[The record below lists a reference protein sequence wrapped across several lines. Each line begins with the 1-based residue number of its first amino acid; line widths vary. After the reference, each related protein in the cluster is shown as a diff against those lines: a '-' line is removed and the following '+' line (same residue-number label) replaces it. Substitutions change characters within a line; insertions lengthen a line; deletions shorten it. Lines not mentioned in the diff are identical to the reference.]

1 MATLGRRNLMT
12 VTRAADAGTY
22 LDAGPLGEVLLPRRY
37 VTGAMRPGTQ
47 VDAFLYR
54 DSEDRLVATTD
65 RPHAMVGEFACL
77 EVRDISERAGAF
89 LDWGLPKD
97 LLLPFREQG
106 KPVNLGQKVVVAV
119 IVDGR
124 TDRIIASA
132 KVDDHFRPGVPM
144 YRAGQEVDALVF
156 ARTPLWYGVVIENA
170 HRGLLFHDGG
180 RHDVHYGQ
188 RLRAFVRAVRDDGK
202 VDLGFDPAGYERVA
216 PLGERIMEAL
226 AAAGGSLPV
235 GDRSSPA
242 EIRARFGA
250 SKKAFKQAIGA
261 LYRERRIE
269 IGEGGI
275 RARGAERSSQAGG
288 PSGT

>member
-1 MATLGRRNLMT
+1 MATLGRRNLLP
-12 VTRAADAGTY
+12 VSRAADAGAY

-37 VTGAMRPGTQ
+37 VTPAMRPGTQ

-54 DSEDRLVATTD
+54 DSEDRLVATTE
-65 RPHAMVGEFACL
+65 RPLAMVGEFACM

-89 LDWGLPKD
+89 LGWGLPKD

-106 KPVNLGQKVVVAV
+106 KPVKLGQRVVVAV
-119 IVDGR
+119 VMDGR

-132 KVDDHFRPGVPM
+132 KVDDHLRRGIPL

-156 ARTPLWYGVVIENA
+156 ARTPLGFGVVVENA
-170 HRGLLFHDGG
+170 WRGLLFHDGAP
-180 RHDVHYGQ
+180 REVRYGE

-202 VDLGFDPAGYERVA
+202 VDLGFEPAGYARVA

-226 AAAGGSLPV
+226 AAAGGTLPV
-235 GDRSSPA
+235 GDHTPPQEVRT
-242 EIRARFGA
+242 RFGA
-250 SKKAFKQAIGA
+250 SKKAFKQALGA

-275 RARGAERSSQAGG
+275 RAVGEAA
-288 PSGT
+288 P

>member
-1 MATLGRRNLMT
+1 MATLGRRNLLT
-12 VTRAADAGTY
+12 VTRAADAGAY

-37 VTGAMRPGTQ
+37 VTGATRPGTQ

-54 DSEDRLVATTD
+54 DSEDRLVATTE
-65 RPHAMVGEFACL
+65 RPHAMVGEFACM

-89 LDWGLPKD
+89 LDWGLSKD

-106 KPVNLGQKVVVAV
+106 KPVKLGQKVVVAV
-119 IVDGR
+119 IVDER

-132 KVDDHFRPGVPM
+132 KVDDHFRAGVPM
-144 YRAGQEVDALVF
+144 YRTGQEVDALVF
-156 ARTPLWYGVVIENA
+156 ARTPLGYGVVVENA
-170 HRGLLFHDGG
+170 HRGLLFHDGAK
-180 RHDVHYGQ
+180 HDVRYGQ

-202 VDLGFDPAGYERVA
+202 VDLGFDPAGYGRVA

-226 AAAGGSLPV
+226 AAAGGELPM
-235 GDRSSPA
+235 GDHSAP
-242 EIRARFGA
+242 EDIRARFGA

-269 IGEGGI
+269 MVEGGI
-275 RARGAERSSQAGG
+275 RAAR
-288 PSGT
+288 

>member
-1 MATLGRRNLMT
+1 MLGRRNLLT
-12 VTRAADAGTY
+12 VTRIADAGAY
-22 LDAGPLGEVLLPRRY
+22 LDAGALGEVLLPRRY
-37 VTGAMRPGTQ
+37 VTAETRPGAR

-54 DSEDRLVATTD
+54 DSEDRPVATTE
-65 RPHAMVGEFACL
+65 RPLAMVGEFACM

-89 LDWGLPKD
+89 LGWGLSKD

-106 KPVNLGQKVVVAV
+106 KPVKLGQRVVVAV
-119 IVDGR
+119 IMDGR

-132 KVDDHFRPGVPM
+132 KVDDHLRGGVPM
-144 YRAGQEVDALVF
+144 YRTGQEVDALVF
-156 ARTPLWYGVVIENA
+156 ARTPLGYGVVVENA
-170 HRGLLFHDGG
+170 YRGLLFTDGAP
-180 RHDVHYGQ
+180 REVRYGE

-202 VDLGFDPAGYERVA
+202 VDLGFDPAGYARVA

-226 AAAGGSLPV
+226 SAAGGTLPV
-235 GDRSSPA
+235 GDHSAPE

-269 IGEGGI
+269 LADGGI
-275 RARGAERSSQAGG
+275 RQG
-288 PSGT
+288 PR

>member
-1 MATLGRRNLMT
+1 MATLGRRNLLT
-12 VTRAADAGTY
+12 VTRSADAGAY

-37 VTGAMRPGTQ
+37 VTGSMRPGSQ

-54 DSEDRLVATTD
+54 DSEDRLVATTE
-65 RPHAMVGEFACL
+65 RPRAMVGEFACM

-106 KPVNLGQKVVVAV
+106 KPVKLGQKVVVAV
-119 IVDGR
+119 IMDGR

-132 KVDDHFRPGVPM
+132 RVDDHLRTGVPL
-144 YRAGQEVDALVF
+144 YRVGQEVDALVF
-156 ARTPLWYGVVIENA
+156 ARTPLGYGVVVENA
-170 HRGLLFHDGG
+170 YRGLLFTDGAP
-180 RHDVHYGQ
+180 REVRYGE

-202 VDLGFDPAGYERVA
+202 VDLGFDPAGYARVA
-216 PLGERIMEAL
+216 PLGERILAAL
-226 AAAGGSLPV
+226 AAAGGTLPV
-235 GDRSSPA
+235 GDHSSPE

-269 IGEGGI
+269 LGDAGI
-275 RARGAERSSQAGG
+275 TSPRKA
-288 PSGT
+288 

>member
-1 MATLGRRNLMT
+1 MATLGRRNLLT
-12 VTRAADAGTY
+12 VTRSADAGAY

-37 VTGAMRPGTQ
+37 VTGSMRPGSQ

-54 DSEDRLVATTD
+54 DSEDRLVATTE
-65 RPHAMVGEFACL
+65 RPRAMVGEFACM

-106 KPVNLGQKVVVAV
+106 KPVRVGQRVVVAV
-119 IVDGR
+119 VMDGR

-132 KVDDHFRPGVPM
+132 RVDDHLRTGVPL
-144 YRAGQEVDALVF
+144 YRVGQEVDALVF
-156 ARTPLWYGVVIENA
+156 ARTPLGYGVVVENA
-170 HRGLLFHDGG
+170 YRGLLFTDGAP
-180 RHDVHYGQ
+180 REVRYGE

-202 VDLGFDPAGYERVA
+202 VDLGFDPAGYARVA
-216 PLGERIMEAL
+216 PLGERILAAL
-226 AAAGGSLPV
+226 AAAGGTLPV
-235 GDRSSPA
+235 GDHSSPE

-269 IGEGGI
+269 IGDAGI
-275 RARGAERSSQAGG
+275 TSCGKA
-288 PSGT
+288 

>member
-1 MATLGRRNLMT
+1 MATLGRRNLLT
-12 VTRAADAGTY
+12 VTRSADAGAY
-22 LDAGPLGEVLLPRRY
+22 LDAGTLGEVLLPRRY
-37 VTGAMRPGTQ
+37 VTGAVRPGSQ

-54 DSEDRLVATTD
+54 DSEDRLVATTE
-65 RPHAMVGEFACL
+65 RPHAMVGEFACM

-106 KPVNLGQKVVVAV
+106 KPVKLGQKVVVAV
-119 IVDGR
+119 IMDGR

-132 KVDDHFRPGVPM
+132 KVDDHFRGGVPM
-144 YRAGQEVDALVF
+144 YRPGQEVDALVF
-156 ARTPLWYGVVIENA
+156 ARSPLGFGVVVENA
-170 HRGLLFHDGG
+170 HRGLLFHDGA

-188 RLRAFVRAVRDDGK
+188 RLRAYVRSVRDDGK

-226 AAAGGSLPV
+226 AAAGGTLPV
-235 GDRSSPA
+235 GDHSSPA
-242 EIRARFGA
+242 DIRARFGA
-250 SKKAFKQAIGA
+250 SKKAFKQALGA

-269 IGEGGI
+269 LGEGGI
-275 RARGAERSSQAGG
+275 RAVR
-288 PSGT
+288 

>member
-1 MATLGRRNLMT
+1 MLGRRNLLT
-12 VTRAADAGTY
+12 VTRIADAGAY
-22 LDAGPLGEVLLPRRY
+22 LDAGALGEVLLPRRY
-37 VTGAMRPGTQ
+37 VTGAMRPGAQ

-54 DSEDRLVATTD
+54 DSEDRLVATTE
-65 RPHAMVGEFACL
+65 RPLAMVGEFACL

-89 LDWGLPKD
+89 LGWGLSKD

-106 KPVNLGQKVVVAV
+106 KPVKLGQRVVVAV
-119 IVDGR
+119 IIDGR

-132 KVDDHFRPGVPM
+132 KVDDHLRGGVPM

-156 ARTPLWYGVVIENA
+156 AKSPLGYGVVVENA
-170 HRGLLFHDGG
+170 HRGLLFTDGAP
-180 RHDVHYGQ
+180 REVRYGD

-202 VDLGFDPAGYERVA
+202 VDLGFDPAGYARVA

-226 AAAGGSLPV
+226 AAAGGTLPV
-235 GDRSSPA
+235 GDHSTPA
-242 EIRARFGA
+242 DIRARFGA

-269 IGEGGI
+269 LSDGGI
-275 RARGAERSSQAGG
+275 RRGPR
-288 PSGT
+288 